1 MSGTSKHGL
10 MPEASEEGR
19 DADAAATG
27 NEGEGREA
35 DAAATGNESDYFPE
49 EGDDTT
55 DGGGTDRTAGG
66 SGGADPPAEKKK
78 KKSVAPRKDRT
89 PQVLANVTD
98 TFTEVTPSGL
108 PMAPGTVAKGYSMQI
123 GCIVRESMSINQTD
137 LRRDENKALVET
149 LMKNLVTPMFAIQCF
164 FFML

>member
-10 MPEASEEGR
+10 MPEASEEAR

-66 SGGADPPAEKKK
+66 RGGADPATEKKK
-78 KKSVAPRKDRT
+78 KKSVAPRKDGRRNCSPT
-89 PQVLANVTD
+89 SQIRSLRSRQVAYHWRLQRLPQ
-98 TFTEVTPSGL
+98 
-108 PMAPGTVAKGYSMQI
+108 GTTCK
-123 GCIVRESMSINQTD
+123 
-137 LRRDENKALVET
+137 
-149 LMKNLVTPMFAIQCF
+149 
-164 FFML
+164 